1 MTILEHSDYLITIF
15 TTKNPIN
22 KSQLHCDTW
31 RLFETLLIRKYS
43 RLVWGEI
50 SEVLPLNS
58 LPKVNPMKMGFS

>member
-31 RLFETLLIRKYS
+31 RLPETLLIKKYS
-43 RLVWGEI
+43 RLVLGEI
-50 SEVLPLNS
+50 SDLLPFNL
-58 LPKVNPMKMGFS
+58 LPKVNPMKMDFS